1 MSTPSIA
8 SPASAHAS
16 VRRWFA
22 SLPLRVLV
30 MVATFTAAAAYQALH
45 LFALADNDIWWR
57 LRTGLWMLENH
68 AVPHDGLFSQ
78 SASLSWVDSSW
89 GFDLLTAAAYR
100 LFGLAGLPVLL
111 TLFQVAVAVAIFIL
125 AGGFRKNFWP
135 AVILATVAQ
144 CCIAPMQP
152 RPAVCSIVLLAVELA
167 LLLRARRTGN
177 LRLLY
182 WLPLIFVVWVNL
194 DRQFSYGL
202 LALALFCTALV
213 IEQLGEQL
221 FRRTGMS
228 WFETGLPGIRI
239 SALAA
244 VAGGSLLAT
253 LVSPYG
259 YRLDALLWQSATNS
273 VADRYFSELHAMRF
287 RQPQDYLLMLLAMTA
302 FFALG
307 RRRSHDLFLISLLI
321 VSAAISF
328 RLQRDNWLVAV
339 VSVGII
345 GNALAYN
352 QASVTGPQTWRAAKP
367 VTAALVLLVI
377 VVVGLRLPARGRL
390 MSKVS
395 ERFPVRASD
404 YIRQNH
410 LPQPLFNTYPWGGFL
425 TWYLPEYPVF
435 IDGRVDLYGDDIN
448 IAYFKL
454 MDAEIPVESHPG
466 FAQAQTILLEANS
479 PLGEALSTLPGFR
492 VAYKDDQAVVL
503 ERAE

>member
-1 MSTPSIA
+1 MSTSSIA
-8 SPASAHAS
+8 SPASAHANLG
-16 VRRWFA
+16 RWFA

-45 LFALADNDIWWR
+45 LFALTDNDIWWR

-68 AVPHDGLFSQ
+68 AVLHNGLFSQ
-78 SASLSWVDSSW
+78 SASLPWIDSSW

-111 TLFQVAVAVAIFIL
+111 TLFQVAIAIAIFIL
-125 AGGFRKNFWP
+125 ACGFWENFWP
-135 AVILATVAQ
+135 AVILAAVAQ
-144 CCIAPMQP
+144 CCIAPVHP

-177 LRLLY
+177 VRPLY

-202 LALALFCTALV
+202 LALALFCIALM
-213 IEQLGEQL
+213 IEQLC
-221 FRRTGMS
+221 RRSGVA
-228 WFETGLPGIRI
+228 WFETGLRGIRI

-244 VAGGSLLAT
+244 IAGGSLLAT

-259 YRLDALLWQSATNS
+259 YRLDALVWQSATS
-273 VADRYFSELHAMRF
+273 SAADRYFSELHAMRF

-307 RRRSHDLFLISLLI
+307 RRRSRDLFLISLLI

-328 RLQRDNWLVAV
+328 RFQRDNWLVAV

-345 GNALAYN
+345 GHALVYN
-352 QASVTGPQTWRAAKP
+352 QAPATGPQTWRVAKP
-367 VTAALVLLVI
+367 VTAALVLLVL
-377 VVVGLRLPARGRL
+377 VAVALRLPARDTL

-395 ERFPVRASD
+395 ESFPVRASD

-410 LPQPLFNTYPWGGFL
+410 LPQPLFNAYPWGGFL

-466 FAQAQTILLEANS
+466 FARAQTILLEANS

-503 ERAE
+503 VRTN